1 MWETSKTF
9 PANEISSPL
18 IIPPMMSHDVI
29 GDVIGDVIDD
39 VIGGVTDDVIDDI
52 IHW

>member
-9 PANEISSPL
+9 PANELSLSL
-18 IIPPMMSHDVI
+18 IILPMMSHDVI
-29 GDVIGDVIDD
+29 GDVIGDVIDG
-39 VIGGVTDDVIDDI
+39 VIGDIIDDVIDDV

>member
-9 PANEISSPL
+9 PANEISSLL
-18 IIPPMMSHDVI
+18 IIPPMMSHE
-29 GDVIGDVIDD
+29 VIGDVIDD
-39 VIGGVTDDVIDDI
+39 VIDDVIGDVIDDI